1 MSGSGGS
8 VGESVVIENARV
20 VLADVVVDGWVAL
33 DGERIAEVGTG
44 RAPRHALG
52 RGVDFGGD
60 LLAPGLIELHTDH
73 LEQHLQPRPKVRW
86 PAMAAVVAYDAQIVA
101 AGITTVFDSLRMGS
115 DIDYAPPESEM
126 RETVE
131 ALQTGSA
138 QGLLRAEHR
147 THLRCEICAVD
158 AVALTETYIG
168 RYPVDLISLMDHT
181 PGARQFRNAET
192 WRTYY
197 GGKSGRSTEEL
208 DRLMES
214 RRSLFAVNYTP
225 HRAALVALAKAR
237 GIVVASHDD
246 ATAEHVSESIADGV
260 AIAEFPTTVE
270 AAAASHTAGIAVL
283 MGAPNVVRGGS
294 HSGNVAAEI
303 LAREG
308 VLDILSS
315 DYVPAALLMG
325 AFELARRIEGY
336 GLAAALR
343 TVTLHPARAT
353 GLTDRGQIAAGLRA
367 DLIRIRMAQDLPVVR
382 EVYRGGRR
390 VL

>member
-1 MSGSGGS
+1 MSGNGGT

-20 VLADVVVDGWVAL
+20 VLADAVVDGWVAL

-44 RAPRHALG
+44 RAPE
-52 RGVDFGGD
+52 RGIDFAGD

-73 LEQHLQPRPKVRW
+73 LEQHLKPRPKVRW

-101 AGITTVFDSLRMGS
+101 AGITTVFDSLRVGN
-115 DIDYAPPESEM
+115 DIDYGHD
-126 RETVE
+126 E
-131 ALQTGSA
+131 AELWEAVDALRAAGA

-168 RYPVDLISLMDHT
+168 RYAVDLISLMDHT
-181 PGARQFRNAET
+181 PGARQFRNVET

-214 RRSLFAVNYTP
+214 RRALFAVNYAR
-225 HRAALVALAKAR
+225 HRAALVALARAR
-237 GIVVASHDD
+237 GVVVASHDD
-246 ATAEHVSESIADGV
+246 ATAEHVSESITDRV

-270 AAAASHTAGIAVL
+270 AAAASHAAGIAVL

-294 HSGNVAAEI
+294 HSGNVAAEA

-353 GLTDRGQIAAGLRA
+353 GLDDRGQIAAGLRA